1 MSFAVGIHI
10 WAIIA
15 GIKKHKAIK
24 KKKRKKKLE
33 RIVLF
38 GKDELNIIYILI
50 SKALIYLCINHSKFV
65 SANNALRENYEMKEE
80 IKNLETSIE
89 YII

>member
-15 GIKKHKAIK
+15 GIKKHKAI

>member
-1 MSFAVGIHI
+1 M
-10 WAIIA
+10 
-15 GIKKHKAIK
+15 
-24 KKKRKKKLE
+24 
-33 RIVLF
+33 F

-65 SANNALRENYEMKEE
+65 SANNALGENYEMKEE
-80 IKNLETSIE
+80 IKNPETSIE